1 MTGDIGGSRSTSFA
15 SCDEIP
21 SPSSNSNLPPSAT
34 VMEGPAPPTNRENH
48 RVRFSV
54 DIERERERG
63 GVAESSVQRPAPPDL
78 SINTRGSTNE
88 GAADGRSST
97 SGQGRRDP
105 GISPISPRT
114 RDRGYSLR
122 RALFA
127 RGLNHGSEQERIELA
142 EAESSHGDGKK
153 AQGSLVVCPV
163 HGQAEDAPNVD
174 VQSMEPGGTSNVAL
188 STNSSSTFK
197 HGEKTNLATR
207 DLPNYDRFVRKVRGE
222 SSIIRQVK
230 KKSQWF
236 YKEKILKDVLR
247 QRKMP
252 PSKDGRHIDLDATRQ
267 LGALLIDER
276 TGVPYVGNAIRSSR
290 YTIWNFVPRQLFFQ
304 FSKLANAY
312 FLLVSVLQ
320 MIPGLS
326 PTGSYTTIAPL
337 LVFVTISMAKE
348 GYDDV
353 RRYKLDQVENNNQT
367 LVLHAYTP
375 VDIHEKSHIGSRG
388 PRSHKAKKGLGID
401 SPETLHEI
409 DIEATASGPRHWAT
423 LKWKNLKVGDVIKL
437 HRDEAVPADILLLHA
452 DGPNNIA
459 FIETMAL
466 DGETNLKTKS
476 PPVPLAKKCSTVENL
491 VDCRAHI
498 VIEDPNLDLYNF
510 DGRVTV
516 DGETLP
522 LTTNEIVFRG
532 SILRNTSSA
541 IGMVLN
547 TGEECKIRMNANKNP
562 RTKAPE
568 MQKIANKI
576 VIILVVFVVVLAL
589 FCTIAYQVWSGNVE
603 KNSWYLEGAHFKFS
617 YSIVAFIIL
626 FNTLIPLSLYVS
638 LEIIKVGQLLLMHD
652 VEMYD
657 PVSNTPMMS
666 NTSTILENLGQI
678 SYVFSDK
685 TGTLTDNVMRFRK
698 LSVAG
703 YAWLHDFDL
712 VKEEA
717 AKQLELP
724 PSKGDRLKSKNKGKA
739 IARRFSKRQAHKPRR
754 EDDGSANP
762 TTDIPRRSGS
772 LWKSSAQPHRAQPE
786 FNTGEMIRYMQSKPH
801 SIFTKKAKFFL
812 LSMALCHTCL
822 PEVRENGHVEFQ
834 AASPDELALVQAA
847 QELGYLVID
856 RPARSITLTLPGD
869 SKDIRETYEILDV
882 IEFSSKR
889 KRMSI
894 IVRFPNGKIC
904 IFCKGADSVILPR
917 LKLAPLAMQ
926 KALEVQRRSSTRKS
940 LEAEE
945 VLRRMSESSPRTSFS
960 RPSMTLPRPSMSRS
974 RKSIG
979 GGRPSMAST
988 RLQPIRDEL
997 DSWLRERESDV
1008 EMPEFDGAADAYRTP
1023 RVSMADGRFSFASSD
1038 LRTSIQTTHFDE
1050 FVDESLVL
1058 DDAAVFER
1066 CFQHIDDFAGEGLRT
1081 LLFGYRFLEEQDY
1094 VAWKKV
1100 YLDATTSLVDRQN
1113 MIESAGEMIEQDL
1126 DLAGATAI
1134 EDKLQ
1139 KGVPETVDKLRRANI
1154 KIWMLTGDKR
1164 ETAINIAHSARIA
1177 KNYSEIIIL
1186 DRTTGEVEQRMATT
1200 LLDINNGNFAHSVVV
1215 VDGQTLSD
1223 IDANQTLSLLFFDLV
1238 VKADSVI
1245 CCRASPS
1252 QKASLVKKIRTKV
1265 NKSITLAIGDG
1276 ANDIA
1281 MIQEAHVGIGI
1292 SGKEGLQAARI
1303 SDYSIAQF
1311 RFLQRLLFVH
1321 GHWNYVRTGKYIL
1334 GTFWKEFLFYMIQAV
1349 YQRWNGY
1356 TGTSL
1361 FESASLTVFNTLFTS
1376 LCVIFLGIFDQD
1388 LSATTLLAVPE
1399 LYTYGQRDGGFNLKK
1414 YFGWTFMAASE
1425 MIVIFFLA
1433 YGLFG
1438 ESRFT
1443 DDNTLYSLGDLCFT
1457 AAVVVIVSKL
1467 LILEMHTKTYITA
1480 IGFILSIGGWFFW
1493 NLLLSSLYS
1502 VKSLTYNVRD
1512 GFIYQF
1518 GRNPLWWCTLIIIL
1532 ATVFLFEVGMSSVR
1546 KAFWPEDIE
1555 IWQELEKDTGVRR
1568 RLEMAGR
1575 GEGILDLSIVK
1586 SDVVKGKLSDD
1597 FDEEDDV
1604 EREILELLE
1613 RPRVMHSD
1621 ARTSSRER
1629 ETGRERERPV
1639 SSGTGMAKINTN
1651 LRMRKGSVVDGGGS
1665 VSVDDGADG
1674 NYESELAH
1682 GHGHGQGH
1690 KSGSGSANA
1699 VTSPVGSRSQMS
1711 AGAAGSS
1718 GARGTGKRVFSF
1730 GSCG

>member
-1 MTGDIGGSRSTSFA
+1 MTGDIGARRTSPS
-15 SCDEIP
+15 SCDEIT
-21 SPSSNSNLPPSAT
+21 SSDESNAPPAIL
-34 VMEGPAPPTNRENH
+34 GPAPLAANKENH

-54 DIERERERG
+54 DVERERG
-63 GVAESSVQRPAPPDL
+63 GFVESSSQRPATPNL
-78 SINTRGSTNE
+78 SIDTTIAGTE
-88 GAADGRSST
+88 TAADGRSTT
-97 SGQGRRDP
+97 SGQGRRIL

-122 RALFA
+122 RTLFA
-127 RGLNHGSEQERIELA
+127 RGLNNSEPEPENIELA
-142 EAESSHGDGKK
+142 EAEPSRNGGKK
-153 AQGSLVVCPV
+153 TQTSVAVCPV
-163 HGQAEDAPNVD
+163 HDQIEETPSESTQPTSSSRTSRYKDKKAF
-174 VQSMEPGGTSNVAL
+174 GTS
-188 STNSSSTFK
+188 
-197 HGEKTNLATR
+197 
-207 DLPNYDRFVRKVRGE
+207 DLPNYDRFVRKVKGDD
-222 SSIIRQVK
+222 SIIRKAK
-230 KKSQWF
+230 KKSHWF
-236 YKEKILKDVLR
+236 WREKILKDIFR
-247 QRKMP
+247 QREIP
-252 PSKDGRHIDLDATRQ
+252 PSKDGRHIDLDATRPR
-267 LGALLIDER
+267 GSPLIDER
-276 TGVPYVGNAIRSSR
+276 TGVAYIGNTIRSSR

-312 FLLVSVLQ
+312 FLLVSILQ
-320 MIPGLS
+320 MVPGLS

-337 LVFVTISMAKE
+337 LVFVMISMAKE

-367 LVLHAYTP
+367 LVLNAYTP
-375 VDIHEKSHIGSRG
+375 LDINEKSHIGSKG
-388 PRSHKAKKGLGID
+388 PRSRRDKKGLGID
-401 SPETLHEI
+401 SPETVHEI
-409 DIEATASGPRHWAT
+409 DIEATASGPRHWTT
-423 LKWKNLKVGDVIKL
+423 LKWKNLKVGDIIKL
-437 HRDEAVPADILLLHA
+437 ERDEAVPADILLLHA

-476 PPVPLAKKCSTVENL
+476 PPVPLVKKCSTVEKL
-491 VDCRAHI
+491 VDCRAHV

-510 DGRVTV
+510 DGRVTI

-532 SILRNTSSA
+532 SILRNTPNA
-541 IGMVLN
+541 IGMILN

-568 MQKIANKI
+568 MQKIANNI
-576 VIILVVFVVVLAL
+576 VIILVIFVIILAL
-589 FCTIAYQVWSGNVE
+589 FCTIAYQVWSQNVE
-603 KNSWYLEGAHFKFS
+603 NNSWYLTGAHFKFS

-657 PVSNTPMMS
+657 PVSNTPMVS

-712 VKEEA
+712 VREA
-717 AKQLELP
+717 AELELDAN
-724 PSKGDRLKSKNKGKA
+724 KEDKVKSKNKGKGVSKH
-739 IARRFSKRQAHKPRR
+739 FSKKRTHQSHVG
-754 EDDGSANP
+754 DDRLNTS
-762 TTDIPRRSGS
+762 TTDLPRRSGS
-772 LWKSSAQPHRAQPE
+772 VWRSSAQPNRIQPE
-786 FNTGEMIRYMQSKPH
+786 FRTEEMVRYMQSKPH
-801 SIFTKKAKFFL
+801 GIFTKKAKFFL
-812 LSMALCHTCL
+812 LSIALCHTCL
-822 PEVRENGHVEFQ
+822 PEVRENGHIEFQ

-856 RPARSITLTLPGD
+856 RPARSITLTIP
-869 SKDIRETYEILDV
+869 SESEDITETYEVLDV

-894 IVRFPNGKIC
+894 IVRFPNGRIC
-904 IFCKGADSVILPR
+904 IFCKGADSSILPR

-926 KALEVQRRSSTRKS
+926 KASEVQRRSSVRKS

-945 VLRRMSESSPRTSFS
+945 ALRRMSESSPRTSYS
-960 RPSMTLPRPSMSRS
+960 RPSMNLPRSSLSRS

-1008 EMPEFDGAADAYRTP
+1008 ELPDLDRSADAYRTP
-1023 RVSMADGRFSFASSD
+1023 RTSIAMGRSSFASSD
-1038 LRTSIQTTHFDE
+1038 VRTSMQTEHFDE
-1050 FVDESLVL
+1050 FVDEALVL

-1081 LLFGYRFLEEQDY
+1081 LLFGYRFLEEQEY
-1094 VAWKKV
+1094 AGWKKI

-1113 MIESAGEMIEQDL
+1113 MIENAGEMIEQDF

-1177 KNYSEIIIL
+1177 KHYSEVVIL

-1200 LLDINNGNFAHSVVV
+1200 LIDINNGNVAHSVIV

-1238 VKADSVI
+1238 VQADSVI

-1334 GTFWKEFLFYMIQAV
+1334 ATFWKEFLFYMIQAI
-1349 YQRWNGY
+1349 YQKWNGY
-1356 TGTSL
+1356 SGTSL

-1376 LCVIFLGIFDQD
+1376 LCVIFLGVFDQD

-1399 LYTYGQRDGGFNLKK
+1399 LYTYGQRNEAFNLKK
-1414 YFGWTFMAASE
+1414 YFGWTFMAAGE
-1425 MIVIFFLA
+1425 MIITFFLA

-1457 AAVVVIVSKL
+1457 AAVIIIVTKL
-1467 LILEMHTKTYITA
+1467 LILEMHSKTYITA
-1480 IGFILSIGGWFFW
+1480 IGLILSIGGWFLW
-1493 NLLLSSLYS
+1493 NLLLSALYS
-1502 VKSLTYNVRD
+1502 PKSLTYNVRD
-1512 GFIYQF
+1512 GFIHQF
-1518 GRNPLWWCTLIIIL
+1518 GRNPLWWCTLIVIL
-1532 ATVFLFEVGMSSVR
+1532 AAVTVLEVGVSSVR
-1546 KAFWPEDIE
+1546 KTFWGNDIE
-1555 IWQELEKDTGVRR
+1555 AWQELEKDAGVWR
-1568 RLEMAGR
+1568 RLEAAVR
-1575 GEGILDLSIVK
+1575 GEDGGGDDEMGGGGKK
-1586 SDVVKGKLSDD
+1586 SQ
-1597 FDEEDDV
+1597 EELEEG
-1604 EREILELLE
+1604 EREIAELLE
-1613 RPRVMHSD
+1613 RPRIMHS
-1621 ARTSSRER
+1621 E
-1629 ETGRERERPV
+1629 GRAGEQEKERERPM
-1639 SSGTGMAKINTN
+1639 SSGTGVARKSTH
-1651 LRMRKGSVVDGGGS
+1651 LRMRKGSLADAGVGVGTGFGAGAGGAG
-1665 VSVDDGADG
+1665 VEDYDD
-1674 NYESELAH
+1674 EV
-1682 GHGHGQGH
+1682 GHGHGY
-1690 KSGSGSANA
+1690 
-1699 VTSPVGSRSQMS
+1699 VITSPISPTDMTGGKSIK
-1711 AGAAGSS
+1711 
-1718 GARGTGKRVFSF
+1718 GTKRRVFSF
-1730 GSCG
+1730 SHPGMKR

>member
-1 MTGDIGGSRSTSFA
+1 MAGDIGTRSTSPS
-15 SCDEIP
+15 SCDELT
-21 SPSSNSNLPPSAT
+21 SSDDSNAPPAT
-34 VMEGPAPPTNRENH
+34 MDPAPLATNKENH

-54 DIERERERG
+54 DVERDRDRG
-63 GVAESSVQRPAPPDL
+63 GFVESFSQRPTPPNL
-78 SINTRGSTNE
+78 SIDTRAAGTE
-88 GAADGRSST
+88 TAADGRAT
-97 SGQGRRDP
+97 TLGQGRRVL

-122 RALFA
+122 RTLFA
-127 RGLNHGSEQERIELA
+127 RGLNNSEPEPDNIELV
-142 EAESSHGDGKK
+142 EAEPSQNGGKK
-153 AQGSLVVCPV
+153 TQTSVAVCPV
-163 HGQAEDAPNVD
+163 HDEIEETPSV
-174 VQSMEPGGTSNVAL
+174 
-188 STNSSSTFK
+188 STQPTSSSRTSKYKDKKAF
-197 HGEKTNLATR
+197 GTR
-207 DLPNYDRFVRKVRGE
+207 DLPNYDRFVRKVKGDD
-222 SSIIRQVK
+222 SIIRRAK
-230 KKSQWF
+230 KKSQWLWR
-236 YKEKILKDVLR
+236 EKILKDILR
-247 QRKMP
+247 QREIP
-252 PSKDGRHIDLDATRQ
+252 PSKDGRHLDLDAARPRGTP
-267 LGALLIDER
+267 LIDER
-276 TGVPYVGNAIRSSR
+276 TGVAYIGNTIRSSR

-312 FLLVSVLQ
+312 FLLVSILQ
-320 MIPGLS
+320 MVPGLS

-337 LVFVTISMAKE
+337 LVFVMISMAKE

-367 LVLHAYTP
+367 LVLNAYTP
-375 VDIHEKSHIGSRG
+375 LDINEKSHIGSKG
-388 PRSHKAKKGLGID
+388 PRSKRVKKGLGID
-401 SPETLHEI
+401 SPETVHEI

-423 LKWKNLKVGDVIKL
+423 LKWKNLKVGDIIKL
-437 HRDEAVPADILLLHA
+437 ERDEAVPADILLLHA

-476 PPVPLAKKCSTVENL
+476 PPVPLVKKCSTVEKL
-491 VDCRAHI
+491 VDCRAHV

-510 DGRVTV
+510 DGRVTI

-532 SILRNTSSA
+532 SILRNTPNA
-541 IGMVLN
+541 IGMILN

-562 RTKAPE
+562 RTKSPE
-568 MQKIANKI
+568 MQKIANNI
-576 VIILVVFVVVLAL
+576 VIILVIFVIILAL
-589 FCTIAYQVWSGNVE
+589 FCTIAYQVWSKNVE
-603 KNSWYLEGAHFKFS
+603 NNSWYLTGAHFKFS

-657 PVSNTPMMS
+657 PVSNTPMVS

-712 VKEEA
+712 VREA
-717 AKQLELP
+717 AKLESDA
-724 PSKGDRLKSKNKGKA
+724 SKEVKMKSKNKGKGVSKH
-739 IARRFSKRQAHKPRR
+739 FSRKRTRQSHVG
-754 EDDGSANP
+754 DDRLNSP
-762 TTDIPRRSGS
+762 TTDIPRRSES
-772 LWKSSAQPHRAQPE
+772 LWRSSAQPNRIQPE
-786 FNTGEMIRYMQSKPH
+786 FRTEEMIRYMQSKPH
-801 SIFTKKAKFFL
+801 GIFTKKAKFFL
-812 LSMALCHTCL
+812 LSIALCHTCL
-822 PEVRENGHVEFQ
+822 PEVREDGHIEFQ

-856 RPARSITLTLPGD
+856 RPARSITLTIPSESED
-869 SKDIRETYEILDV
+869 VTETYEVLDV

-894 IVRFPNGKIC
+894 IVRFPNGRIC
-904 IFCKGADSVILPR
+904 IFCKGADSSILPR

-926 KALEVQRRSSTRKS
+926 KASEVQRRSSVRKS

-945 VLRRMSESSPRTSFS
+945 ALRRMSESSPRTSYS
-960 RPSMTLPRPSMSRS
+960 RPSVNLPRSSLSRS

-1008 EMPEFDGAADAYRTP
+1008 ELPDLDGAADAYRTP
-1023 RVSMADGRFSFASSD
+1023 RTSMAMGRSSFASSD
-1038 LRTSIQTTHFDE
+1038 VRTSMQTEYFDE
-1050 FVDESLVL
+1050 FVDEALVL

-1081 LLFGYRFLEEQDY
+1081 LLFGYRFLEEQEY
-1094 VAWKKV
+1094 TGWKKI

-1113 MIESAGEMIEQDL
+1113 MIENAGEMIEQDF

-1177 KNYSEIIIL
+1177 KHYSEVVIL

-1200 LLDINNGNFAHSVVV
+1200 LVDINNGNVAHSVIV

-1238 VKADSVI
+1238 VQADSVI

-1252 QKASLVKKIRTKV
+1252 QKASLVKEIRTKV

-1334 GTFWKEFLFYMIQAV
+1334 ATFWKEFLFYMIQAI
-1349 YQRWNGY
+1349 YQKWNGY
-1356 TGTSL
+1356 SGTSL

-1376 LCVIFLGIFDQD
+1376 LCVIFLGVFDQD

-1399 LYTYGQRDGGFNLKK
+1399 LYTYGQRDEAFNLKK

-1425 MIVIFFLA
+1425 MIITFFLA

-1457 AAVVVIVSKL
+1457 AAVIIIVSKL
-1467 LILEMHTKTYITA
+1467 LILEMHSKTYITA
-1480 IGFILSIGGWFFW
+1480 IGLILSIGGWFLW
-1493 NLLLSSLYS
+1493 NLLLSALYS
-1502 VKSLTYNVRD
+1502 PKSLTYNVRD

-1518 GRNPLWWCTLIIIL
+1518 GRNPLWWCTLIVIL
-1532 ATVFLFEVGMSSVR
+1532 AAVTVLEVGVSSVR
-1546 KAFWPEDIE
+1546 KTFWGNDIE
-1555 IWQELEKDTGVRR
+1555 AWQELEKDAEVWR
-1568 RLEMAGR
+1568 RLEGVVR
-1575 GEGILDLSIVK
+1575 GEDGGV
-1586 SDVVKGKLSDD
+1586 DVEVGGGGKRGNGEEQ
-1597 FDEEDDV
+1597 DEG
-1604 EREILELLE
+1604 EREIAELLE
-1613 RPRVMHSD
+1613 RPRIMHS
-1621 ARTSSRER
+1621 E
-1629 ETGRERERPV
+1629 GRAGEQEKERERPM
-1639 SSGTGMAKINTN
+1639 SSGTGVARTSTH
-1651 LRMRKGSVVDGGGS
+1651 LRMRKGSLADAGVSGGVGAGAS
-1665 VSVDDGADG
+1665 IEDYDD
-1674 NYESELAH
+1674 EI
-1682 GHGHGQGH
+1682 GHGHGRGH
-1690 KSGSGSANA
+1690 EHAIASPISPTDMSGVNGIIK
-1699 VTSPVGSRSQMS
+1699 
-1711 AGAAGSS
+1711 
-1718 GARGTGKRVFSF
+1718 GTKRRVFSF
-1730 GSCG
+1730 SYPGMKG

>member
-1 MTGDIGGSRSTSFA
+1 MTGDIGASSTNPS
-15 SCDEIP
+15 SCDEII
-21 SPSSNSNLPPSAT
+21 SSDNSNAPPATMDPAPSAT
-34 VMEGPAPPTNRENH
+34 NKENH

-54 DIERERERG
+54 DVERERERG
-63 GVAESSVQRPAPPDL
+63 SFVESSSQRPTTPNL
-78 SINTRGSTNE
+78 SIDTRVAGTE
-88 GAADGRSST
+88 TAADGRSTT
-97 SGQGRRDP
+97 SGQGRRIL
-105 GISPISPRT
+105 GLSPISPRT

-122 RALFA
+122 RTLFA
-127 RGLNHGSEQERIELA
+127 RGLNNSQPEPENIELA
-142 EAESSHGDGKK
+142 EAEPSQNGGKK
-153 AQGSLVVCPV
+153 TQTSVAVCPV
-163 HGQAEDAPNVD
+163 HDEIEETP
-174 VQSMEPGGTSNVAL
+174 SE
-188 STNSSSTFK
+188 STQPTSSSRTSRYKDKKAF
-197 HGEKTNLATR
+197 GAS
-207 DLPNYDRFVRKVRGE
+207 DLPNYDRFVRKVKGDD
-222 SSIIRQVK
+222 SIIRKAK

-236 YKEKILKDVLR
+236 WREKILKDVLR
-247 QRKMP
+247 QRETP
-252 PSKDGRHIDLDATRQ
+252 PSKDGRHIDLDATRPR
-267 LGALLIDER
+267 GTPLIDER
-276 TGVPYVGNAIRSSR
+276 TGVAYIGNTIRSSR

-312 FLLVSVLQ
+312 FLLISILQ
-320 MIPGLS
+320 MVPGLS

-337 LVFVTISMAKE
+337 LVFVMISMAKE

-367 LVLHAYTP
+367 LVLNAYTP
-375 VDIHEKSHIGSRG
+375 LDINEKSHIGSKG
-388 PRSHKAKKGLGID
+388 PRSKRVKKGLGID
-401 SPETLHEI
+401 SPETVHEI

-423 LKWKNLKVGDVIKL
+423 LKWKNLKVGDIIKL
-437 HRDEAVPADILLLHA
+437 ERDEAVPADILLLHA

-476 PPVPLAKKCSTVENL
+476 PPVPLVKKCSTVEKF
-491 VDCRAHI
+491 VDCRAHV

-510 DGRVTV
+510 DGRVTI

-532 SILRNTSSA
+532 SILRNTPNA
-541 IGMVLN
+541 IGMILN

-568 MQKIANKI
+568 MQKIANNI
-576 VIILVVFVVVLAL
+576 VIILVIFVIILAL
-589 FCTIAYQVWSGNVE
+589 FCTIAYQVWSQNVE
-603 KNSWYLEGAHFKFS
+603 NNSWYLTGAHFKFS

-657 PVSNTPMMS
+657 PVSNTPIVS

-712 VKEEA
+712 VREA
-717 AKQLELP
+717 AEMELDA
-724 PSKGDRLKSKNKGKA
+724 SKGDKVKSKSKGNGVSKH
-739 IARRFSKRQAHKPRR
+739 FSKKRTRQSH
-754 EDDGSANP
+754 EGDDRLNSS

-772 LWKSSAQPHRAQPE
+772 VWRSSAQPNRIQPE
-786 FNTGEMIRYMQSKPH
+786 FRTEEMIRYMQSKPH
-801 SIFTKKAKFFL
+801 GIFTKKAKFFL
-812 LSMALCHTCL
+812 LSIALCHTCL
-822 PEVRENGHVEFQ
+822 PEVRENGHIEFQ

-856 RPARSITLTLPGD
+856 RPARSITLTIPSESED
-869 SKDIRETYEILDV
+869 VTETYEVLDV

-894 IVRFPNGKIC
+894 IVRFPNGRIC
-904 IFCKGADSVILPR
+904 IFCKGADSSILPR

-926 KALEVQRRSSTRKS
+926 KASEVQRRSSVRKS

-945 VLRRMSESSPRTSFS
+945 ALRRMSESSPRTSYS
-960 RPSMTLPRPSMSRS
+960 RPSMNLPRSSLSRS

-1008 EMPEFDGAADAYRTP
+1008 ELPDLDGSADAYRTP
-1023 RVSMADGRFSFASSD
+1023 RTSMAMGRSSFASSD
-1038 LRTSIQTTHFDE
+1038 VRTSMQTEHFGE
-1050 FVDESLVL
+1050 FVDEALVL

-1081 LLFGYRFLEEQDY
+1081 LLFGYRFLEEQEY
-1094 VAWKKV
+1094 TGWKKI

-1113 MIESAGEMIEQDL
+1113 MIENAGEIIEQDF

-1177 KNYSEIIIL
+1177 KHYSEVVIL

-1200 LLDINNGNFAHSVVV
+1200 LIDINNGNVAHSVIV

-1238 VKADSVI
+1238 VQADSVI

-1334 GTFWKEFLFYMIQAV
+1334 ATFWKEFLFYMIQAI
-1349 YQRWNGY
+1349 YQKWNGY
-1356 TGTSL
+1356 SGTSL

-1376 LCVIFLGIFDQD
+1376 LCVIFLGVFDQD
-1388 LSATTLLAVPE
+1388 LSATTLLAVPG
-1399 LYTYGQRDGGFNLKK
+1399 LYTYGQRDEAFNLKK

-1425 MIVIFFLA
+1425 MIITFFLA

-1457 AAVVVIVSKL
+1457 AAVIIIVTKL
-1467 LILEMHTKTYITA
+1467 LILEMHSKTYITA
-1480 IGFILSIGGWFFW
+1480 IGLILSIGGWFLW
-1493 NLLLSSLYS
+1493 NLLLSALYS
-1502 VKSLTYNVRD
+1502 PKSLTYNVRD

-1532 ATVFLFEVGMSSVR
+1532 AAVTVLEVGVSSVR
-1546 KAFWPEDIE
+1546 KTFWGNDIE
-1555 IWQELEKDTGVRR
+1555 AWQELEKDPGVWR
-1568 RLEMAGR
+1568 RLEGAAR
-1575 GEGILDLSIVK
+1575 GE
-1586 SDVVKGKLSDD
+1586 DVGVDVEMGGDGKRSQ
-1597 FDEEDDV
+1597 EELLEG
-1604 EREILELLE
+1604 EREIAELLE
-1613 RPRVMHSD
+1613 RPRIMHSE
-1621 ARTSSRER
+1621 ARAGEQ
-1629 ETGRERERPV
+1629 EKERERPM
-1639 SSGTGMAKINTN
+1639 SSGTGVMRKSTH
-1651 LRMRKGSVVDGGGS
+1651 LRMRKGSTADAGVGAGVGVGAGTS
-1665 VSVDDGADG
+1665 VEDYDDEIG
-1674 NYESELAH
+1674 H
-1682 GHGHGQGH
+1682 GHGH
-1690 KSGSGSANA
+1690 
-1699 VTSPVGSRSQMS
+1699 VITSPISPTDMTGGKGVK
-1711 AGAAGSS
+1711 
-1718 GARGTGKRVFSF
+1718 GTKRRVFSF
-1730 GSCG
+1730 SYPGMKG

>member
-1 MTGDIGGSRSTSFA
+1 MTGEIVRRSTSSS
-15 SCDEIP
+15 SCDNI
-21 SPSSNSNLPPSAT
+21 SSSSSSCSNPPPSAT
-34 VMEGPAPPTNRENH
+34 LIVDPAPSTNKENH

-54 DIERERERG
+54 DVERERERG
-63 GVAESSVQRPAPPDL
+63 GFAESSALRPATPIL
-78 SINTRGSTNE
+78 SIDTRI
-88 GAADGRSST
+88 AAAETAANGTSST
-97 SGQGRRDP
+97 SGQGRRVL
-105 GISPISPRT
+105 GISPISPRS
-114 RDRGYSLR
+114 RNRGYSLR
-122 RALFA
+122 RTLFA
-127 RGLNHGSEQERIELA
+127 RGLSSESEQETIELA
-142 EAESSHGDGKK
+142 ETEHPQSGGKK
-153 AQGSLVVCPV
+153 TQSSVEVCPV
-163 HGQAEDAPNVD
+163 HDQIEEAPNENI
-174 VQSMEPGGTSNVAL
+174 QSTESNRTFNHSDQKTFGTREL
-188 STNSSSTFK
+188 
-197 HGEKTNLATR
+197 H
-207 DLPNYDRFVRKVRGE
+207 NYDRFVRKVKGND
-222 SSIIRQVK
+222 SIIRKAK

-236 YKEKILKDVLR
+236 YKEKILKDLLR
-247 QRKMP
+247 QREIP
-252 PSKDGRHIDLDATRQ
+252 PSKDGRHIELDATHQ
-267 LGALLIDER
+267 QGASLIDER
-276 TGVPYVGNAIRSSR
+276 TGVPYISNAIRSSR
-290 YTIWNFVPRQLFFQ
+290 YTIWNFIPKQLFFQ

-312 FLLVSVLQ
+312 FLLVSILQ
-320 MIPGLS
+320 MVPGLS

-337 LVFVTISMAKE
+337 LVFVMISMAKE

-375 VDIHEKSHIGSRG
+375 VDINEKSHVRAKGT
-388 PRSHKAKKGLGID
+388 RSNRVKKGLGID
-401 SPETLHEI
+401 SPETVHET
-409 DIEATASGPRHWAT
+409 DIEATASGPKHWAT
-423 LKWKNLKVGDVIKL
+423 LKWENLKVGDIIKL

-476 PPVPLAKKCSTVENL
+476 PPISLVEKCSTVEKL
-491 VDCRAHI
+491 VDCRAHA

-516 DGETLP
+516 EGETLP

-532 SILRNTSSA
+532 SVLRNTSNA

-568 MQKIANKI
+568 MQKIANNI
-576 VIILVVFVVVLAL
+576 VIILVVFVVILAL
-589 FCTIAYQVWSGNVE
+589 FCTIAYQIWSGNVE
-603 KNSWYLEGAHFKFS
+603 SNSWYLEGAHFKFS

-657 PVSNTPMMS
+657 PVSDTPMVS

-712 VKEEA
+712 VREA
-717 AKQLELP
+717 AKLNLDAKKEDT
-724 PSKGDRLKSKNKGKA
+724 SKSKHKGKG
-739 IARRFSKRQAHKPRR
+739 IARRFSKKRVHKPRP
-754 EDDGSANP
+754 EDDELTSP

-772 LWKSSAQPHRAQPE
+772 LWRSSAQPNRIQPE
-786 FNTGEMIRYMQSKPH
+786 FRTEEMIRYMQSKPH
-801 SIFTKKAKFFL
+801 SIFTRKAKFFL
-812 LSMALCHTCL
+812 LSIALCHTCL
-822 PEVRENGHVEFQ
+822 PEVRENGDIEFQ

-856 RPARSITLTLPGD
+856 RPARSITLTVTGESED
-869 SKDIRETYEILDV
+869 TTETYEVLDV

-904 IFCKGADSVILPR
+904 IFCKGADSSILPR

-926 KALEVQRRSSTRKS
+926 KVSEVQRRASTRKS

-960 RPSMTLPRPSMSRS
+960 RPSMNLPRSSMSRN

-1008 EMPEFDGAADAYRTP
+1008 EMPDLDGAANAYRTP
-1023 RVSMADGRFSFASSD
+1023 RTSMAMGRFSFASSD
-1038 LRTSIQTTHFDE
+1038 LRTSMQTTHFDE

-1066 CFQHIDDFAGEGLRT
+1066 CFQHTNDFAGEGLRT
-1081 LLFGYRFLEEQDY
+1081 LLFGYRFLEEQEY
-1094 VAWKKV
+1094 TAWKKI
-1100 YLDATTSLVDRQN
+1100 YLDATTSLIDRQS
-1113 MIESAGEMIEQDL
+1113 MIENAGEMIEQDF
-1126 DLAGATAI
+1126 DLSGATAI

-1139 KGVPETVDKLRRANI
+1139 NGVPETVDKLRRANI

-1177 KNYSEIIIL
+1177 KSYSEIIIL
-1186 DRTTGEVEQRMATT
+1186 DWTTGKVEQCMATT
-1200 LLDINNGNFAHSVVV
+1200 LVDINNGNVAHSVIV
-1215 VDGQTLSD
+1215 VDGQTLSE

-1238 VKADSVI
+1238 VQADSVI

-1321 GHWNYVRTGKYIL
+1321 GHWNYIRTGKYIL

-1349 YQRWNGY
+1349 YQKWNGY
-1356 TGTSL
+1356 SGTSL

-1376 LCVIFLGIFDQD
+1376 LCVIFLGVFDQD

-1399 LYTYGQRDGGFNLKK
+1399 LYTYGQRDEGFNLKK

-1425 MIVIFFLA
+1425 MIMIWFLA

-1443 DDNTLYSLGDLCFT
+1443 NDNTLYSLGDLCFT
-1457 AAVVVIVSKL
+1457 AAVVIIVSKL

-1480 IGFILSIGGWFFW
+1480 IGFILSIGGWFLW

-1502 VKSLTYNVRD
+1502 PKALTYNVRD
-1512 GFIYQF
+1512 GFIYHF
-1518 GRNPLWWCTLIIIL
+1518 GRNALWWCTLIIIL
-1532 ATVFLFEVGMSSVR
+1532 AAVFLLEMGVSSVR
-1546 KAFWPEDIE
+1546 RTFWGSDIE
-1555 IWQELEKDTGVRR
+1555 VWQGLERDRMVRVRLERAVREGSGSSGDGEGGMGMGRGFGDELEVEEVD
-1568 RLEMAGR
+1568 EGR
-1575 GEGILDLSIVK
+1575 GEWNWGDR
-1586 SDVVKGKLSDD
+1586 G
-1597 FDEEDDV
+1597 
-1604 EREILELLE
+1604 
-1613 RPRVMHSD
+1613 H
-1621 ARTSSRER
+1621 
-1629 ETGRERERPV
+1629 
-1639 SSGTGMAKINTN
+1639 GMAW
-1651 LRMRKGSVVDGGGS
+1651 
-1665 VSVDDGADG
+1665 
-1674 NYESELAH
+1674 
-1682 GHGHGQGH
+1682 
-1690 KSGSGSANA
+1690 
-1699 VTSPVGSRSQMS
+1699 
-1711 AGAAGSS
+1711 
-1718 GARGTGKRVFSF
+1718 TGKGGKEKERKTGGVEN
-1730 GSCG
+1730 